1 MLLNALMDTLGD
13 GTGYIYKI
21 REAKVKVDMALP
33 QMLEIT
39 FPLLLSRKKKRD
51 AGKRMLLSFFF
62 LLVNFEC
69 ISLEQ

>member
-1 MLLNALMDTLGD
+1 MLLNALMDTLAD

-39 FPLLLSRKKKRD
+39 FPLFISRKKRNSMQER
-51 AGKRMLLSFFF
+51 GCFFPSSFYFVMLSVYL
-62 LLVNFEC
+62 
-69 ISLEQ
+69 